1 MRKKFRACLELL
13 RVFLTPTAVS
23 DSLAGFIVAGALGD
37 ASETAPPARA
47 ALVAGASV
55 CAYWLGMAANDLF
68 DRDTDA
74 RRAPGKPIPSGRI
87 SEREATAL
95 CFLLGAMALA
105 LAFACG
111 ALGLMAGLVAAILAY
126 DAGGKNI
133 PVLGNVLMG
142 LCRAGNFLLG
152 AVAARGQIFVFETP
166 ALFWGGATLCLFIML
181 VTAVSRLEDE
191 PFNVQKLR
199 WRAAW
204 TLLIPLGLYLARWTD
219 IFSAVNSLAF
229 AALLLGAL
237 RKASAA
243 GINGRGHFHGAAV
256 FVRESLAGI
265 FLLDAG
271 LALAIL
277 PDSASRAPVVVIFY
291 ALLGLGWLW
300 KREWLQRGSPGS

>member
-13 RVFLTPTAVS
+13 RIFLTPTAVS
-23 DSLAGFIVAGALGD
+23 DSLAGFIIADGLGNASGA
-37 ASETAPPARA
+37 APPAKA
-47 ALVAGASV
+47 ALVVGASV

-68 DRDTDA
+68 DRDRDA
-74 RRAPGKPIPSGRI
+74 RTAPGKPIPSGRI

-95 CFLLGAMALA
+95 CLLLGALALA

-111 ALGLMAGLVAAILAY
+111 ALGLMVGLVVAILAY

-133 PVLGNVLMG
+133 PVLGNLLMG

-152 AVAARGQIFVFETP
+152 AAAARGQFFVFETP
-166 ALFWGGATLCLFIML
+166 ALFWGGATLCSFIML

-204 TLLIPLGLYLARWTD
+204 TLLIPLGLYLVRRTD

-229 AALLLGAL
+229 AVLLFVAL

-243 GINGRGHFHGAAV
+243 GISGRGHFHGATV
-256 FVRESLAGI
+256 FVQKSLAGI

-277 PDSASRAPVVVIFY
+277 PESASRAPVLVIFY
-291 ALLGLGWLW
+291 ALFGLGWLW
-300 KREWLQRGSPGS
+300 KREWLQRGSSGS

>member
-1 MRKKFRACLELL
+1 M
-13 RVFLTPTAVS
+13 
-23 DSLAGFIVAGALGD
+23 
-37 ASETAPPARA
+37 
-47 ALVAGASV
+47 AGASV